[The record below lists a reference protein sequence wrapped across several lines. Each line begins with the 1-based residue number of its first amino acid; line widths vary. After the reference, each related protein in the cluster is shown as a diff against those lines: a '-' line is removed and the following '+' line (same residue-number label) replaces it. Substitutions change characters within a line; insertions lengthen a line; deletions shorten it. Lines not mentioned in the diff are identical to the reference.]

1 MPAFH
6 GLKLDCLTISWISC
20 IGCGWYSGFM
30 GLCYLMLLFFS
41 FVSALE
47 SPKNTMTAF
56 LRPPL
61 YLIVYLW
68 QSSRNCTMWR
78 HRSPQDNA
86 VPFDNIFFPTRTIFK
101 KKHLYSFLVKKGP
114 LKQAC
119 IFYIY
124 LNTLTRWVSSVQQ
137 MFHQNN
143 LISWHSKEMITLHS
157 FGIYLYPL
165 IKKEMH
171 NLSM

>member
-1 MPAFH
+1 MLFYVVVFLVCKRIGIPPKYH
-6 GLKLDCLTISWISC
+6 DCLSK
-20 IGCGWYSGFM
+20 
-30 GLCYLMLLFFS
+30 
-41 FVSALE
+41 A
-47 SPKNTMTAF
+47 
-56 LRPPL
+56 PL

-143 LISWHSKEMITLHS
+143 LISWHSIEMITLHS

-165 IKKEMH
+165 IRQERNAYFINVTTGGFHFFFYRKWF
-171 NLSM
+171 